1 MDFCVHV
8 PHRVGERTMVF
19 SSLLFL
25 CIFLPVVLLLY
36 FWNGNITYRNVVMV
50 IASLIFYAWGEPVW
64 VIALLFSAG
73 IDYVNGRIIDR
84 YFGKWQAK
92 LALIASLVLNLG
104 LLATFKYSSWVIGS
118 INGAF
123 GLNIPYYNFALPLG
137 ISFYTFQTLSYTIDM
152 YRGEIEVQKNP
163 LNFLCYVSMFPQLVA
178 GPIVRYIDIEKQ
190 INNRHV
196 TLKGFEYG
204 ILRFVQGMVKKVM
217 FANGVGAVATTLL
230 DGDLASSSVLSAWVG
245 IIAYT
250 FQIYFDFSGYSDM
263 AIGMGRMFGFNFL
276 ENFNYPYI
284 SKNVTEFWR
293 RWHISLSTFFRDYVY
308 IPLGGNRKH
317 QVFNIL
323 FVWMLTGLWHG
334 ASWNFVLWG
343 LYYGILLIVE
353 KKMFG
358 GKLMRL
364 PAFFAHLYTIIIFV
378 LGWALFY
385 YTDFNSLKDWFICA
399 FGGTGKLYDYVGFTT
414 LMSNLWLLIA
424 CAVVSTPLLKRGYGW
439 FADKCKAVNIIVTPV
454 LVAALLVFC
463 FILLVGE
470 SYNPFLYFRF

>member
-1 MDFCVHV
+1 
-8 PHRVGERTMVF
+8 MVF

-25 CIFLPVVLLLY
+25 CIFLPIVLLLY
-36 FWNGNITYRNVVMV
+36 FWNGNITYRNTVMV

-64 VIALLFSAG
+64 VIALLVSAA
-73 IDYVNGRIIDR
+73 IDYINGLVIHK
-84 YFGKWQAK
+84 YFGRWQAK

-104 LLATFKYSSWVIGS
+104 ILATFKYSSWLIGS
-118 INGAF
+118 INSVF
-123 GLNIPYYNFALPLG
+123 GLSIPYYNFALPLG

-178 GPIVRYIDIEKQ
+178 GPIVRYVDIQKQ
-190 INNRHV
+190 INYRHV

-204 ILRFVQGMVKKVM
+204 ILRFVQGMLKKVVL
-217 FANGVGAVATTLL
+217 ANGIGAVATSLL
-230 DGDLASSSVLSAWVG
+230 ETNFSTANSVLSAWVG

-284 SKNVTEFWR
+284 SKNITEFWR
-293 RWHISLSTFFRDYVY
+293 RWHISLSSFFRDYVY

-317 QVFNIL
+317 QTFNIMV
-323 FVWMLTGLWHG
+323 VWMLTGLWHG

-343 LYYGILLIVE
+343 LFYGIILIIE
-353 KKMFG
+353 KKAFKG
-358 GKLMRL
+358 VLLRL
-364 PAFFAHLYTIIIFV
+364 PAFFGHLYSIVVFV

-385 YTDFNSLKDWFICA
+385 FTDFNDLKNWFVCA
-399 FGGTGKLYDYVGFTT
+399 FGGTGKLYDYTGFTA
-414 LMSNLWLLIA
+414 LMSNLWLFVA
-424 CAVVSTPLLKRGYGW
+424 CAIASTPLLRYSYRW
-439 FADKCKAVNIIVTPV
+439 FAGKCKAVNIIVTPV
-454 LVAALLVFC
+454 LVVVLLAAC
-463 FILLVGE
+463 FVLLVGE

>member
-1 MDFCVHV
+1 
-8 PHRVGERTMVF
+8 MVF

-36 FWNGNITYRNVVMV
+36 FWNSNITYRNTVMV

-64 VIALLFSAG
+64 VIALLFSAA
-73 IDYVNGRIIDR
+73 IDYVNGLIIHK

-104 LLATFKYSSWVIGS
+104 ILATFKYSSWIVSS

-123 GLNIPYYNFALPLG
+123 GINIPYYDFALPLG

-163 LNFLCYVSMFPQLVA
+163 LSFLCYVSMFPQLVA

-190 INNRHV
+190 INNRHI
-196 TLKGFEYG
+196 TLRGFEYG
-204 ILRFVQGMVKKVM
+204 ILRFAQGMVKKVV
-217 FANGVGAVATTLL
+217 FANGVGAIATALL
-230 DGDLASSSVLSAWVG
+230 ESNPASSVLSAWVG

-284 SKNVTEFWR
+284 SKNVTDFWR

-317 QVFNIL
+317 QVFNIF

-334 ASWNFVLWG
+334 ASWNFVPVS
-343 LYYGILLIVE
+343 YT
-353 KKMFG
+353 
-358 GKLMRL
+358 
-364 PAFFAHLYTIIIFV
+364 HLDV
-378 LGWALFY
+378 
-385 YTDFNSLKDWFICA
+385 
-399 FGGTGKLYDYVGFTT
+399 
-414 LMSNLWLLIA
+414 
-424 CAVVSTPLLKRGYGW
+424 
-439 FADKCKAVNIIVTPV
+439 
-454 LVAALLVFC
+454 
-463 FILLVGE
+463 
-470 SYNPFLYFRF
+470 